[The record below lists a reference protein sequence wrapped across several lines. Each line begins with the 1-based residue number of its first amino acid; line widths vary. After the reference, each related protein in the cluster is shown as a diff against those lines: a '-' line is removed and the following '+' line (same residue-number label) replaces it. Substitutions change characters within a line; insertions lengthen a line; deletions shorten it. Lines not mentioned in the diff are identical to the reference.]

1 MSKLKGY
8 EYIGETLK
16 ANGTTHVFYEELAFF
31 YSTKE
36 MRKYGITPVLA
47 HSEEA
52 AGYMADG
59 YARASNKIGVCMSQ
73 SIGAANLAAS
83 VHDAWLGNTPVL
95 AMTGFKQD
103 NAYQK
108 GGYQESNHRAHFSG
122 VTKYNETTYD
132 AQQLPFLLSQAIREA
147 TTGKPRPVH
156 LDVIG
161 YAGEVAEKAE
171 MNANFVPEPG
181 FASIPAFR
189 PAADPEA
196 VKKAAEMINAAER
209 PVFVAGRGALI
220 SDPDGKVLYEMAT
233 KADVPVCTTPDGKTI
248 ISEYDPLW
256 GGVVGGYG
264 MACANHITTD
274 SDLVVYIGSMVSDQT
289 TLAFTAPPLDRQ
301 IIHID
306 IDGRELGKNYKNTF
320 GLQGDARTVMEQ
332 LLPLIEKKDR
342 KDWRDK
348 AAAYVAKSLKELD
361 DMSGETVPV
370 QTGRLCQEIS
380 KALPDD
386 AIVVADTGWS
396 ATWAD
401 VAIRMKDTQKYMRAA
416 GSLGWSF
423 PASIGAKCACP
434 DRPVFNFSGD
444 GAFYYHLSELESS
457 VRNGIKVIVILNN
470 NSHFN
475 QCIPYVSEAYE
486 DDPEGF
492 EVYAEKVKFEPTDFV
507 GIAKSFGADGE
518 KVTDSADIGKAIE
531 RAMASDVSYV
541 INVITD
547 PSCAP
552 IITF

>member
-348 AAAYVAKSLKELD
+348 EAAYVAKSLKELD